1 MARQSGSTNNSNPLV
16 AAACIETFILP
27 STFPK
32 PLPTLIKFLQQQD
45 NIYSLNQH
53 APPFQPTASSTPTK
67 EVKAVNPQQPPKRI
81 LGEGDRRMP
90 PPRPKRIPYSPVE
103 SSVPVLRKYI
113 IDSFR
118 DSALD
123 RSPPFP
129 KMKTTKGHIHHLQP
143 NAVPFAVHS
152 PIPVP
157 HHEKDTVKAILDLK
171 VERVS

>member
-1 MARQSGSTNNSNPLV
+1 M
-16 AAACIETFILP
+16 
-27 STFPK
+27 
-32 PLPTLIKFLQQQD
+32 
-45 NIYSLNQH
+45 
-53 APPFQPTASSTPTK
+53 
-67 EVKAVNPQQPPKRI
+67 AVNPQQPPKHI

-90 PPRPKRIPYSPVE
+90 QPRPKRIPYSPVE

-129 KMKTTKGHIHHLQP
+129 KMKTTKGHIHLQP